1 MRRDGEQKK
10 IHQGNVVELRQHNK
24 TIDMDYF
31 KWDSHNNYRKKT
43 LELFD
48 RPHHNTSRPAVEANA
63 LAKQIDCT
71 CSWLERNKLN
81 DSPGTPTTTL
91 PSVLHIKVLCNSDW
105 RTRAAVTPICLD
117 SNGVDPII
125 HDLFGLRV
133 QRVGVTGSPNAPI
146 RVA

>member
-1 MRRDGEQKK
+1 MVRFQSWHADGPLRR
-10 IHQGNVVELRQHNK
+10 
-24 TIDMDYF
+24 
-31 KWDSHNNYRKKT
+31 S
-43 LELFD
+43 
-48 RPHHNTSRPAVEANA
+48 A
-63 LAKQIDCT
+63 
-71 CSWLERNKLN
+71 
-81 DSPGTPTTTL
+81 
-91 PSVLHIKVLCNSDW
+91 HILGNSDW